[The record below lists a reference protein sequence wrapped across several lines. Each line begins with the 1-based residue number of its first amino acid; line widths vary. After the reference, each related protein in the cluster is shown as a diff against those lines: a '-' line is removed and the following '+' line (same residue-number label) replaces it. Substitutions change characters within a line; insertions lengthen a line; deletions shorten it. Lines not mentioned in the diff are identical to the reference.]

1 MYYNLNI
8 SFPAPATY
16 FDLRSYLP
24 DLLSK
29 PKVNFEEKLNNTN
42 LVWILSNCNAFN
54 GIIIKLNEF

>member
-1 MYYNLNI
+1 LNI

-54 GIIIKLNEF
+54 GIIII